1 MCPCHGTSGRY
12 EIREHWAV
20 LFHVIPT
27 RKELDCT
34 THWMIATSRLEK
46 CNRYFS
52 SWGSKMTDGKA
63 KDHGWLEA
71 KQSGGAVYELGVKQ
85 SKHGKTIRRIA
96 EPLMEKHWK
105 NSVTNL
111 HRIYRV
117 SEYLLTRQKRSSNK
131 DNTKLVNESSLGSFF
146 KSCLSTEENKKRKK
160 K

>member
-1 MCPCHGTSGRY
+1 MVNHDPAITN
-12 EIREHWAV
+12 I
-20 LFHVIPT
+20 
-27 RKELDCT
+27 
-34 THWMIATSRLEK
+34 EK
-46 CNRYFS
+46 TL
-52 SWGSKMTDGKA
+52 MTYSKA

-71 KQSGGAVYELGVKQ
+71 KQSSGAVYELGVKQ

-117 SEYLLTRQKRSSNK
+117 AEYLLKRQNRPNNE
-131 DNTKLVNESSLGSFF
+131 DNSKLVNEASIGSFF